1 LYLLKNPATKLIW
14 MTLNNLNVLCMQLE
28 V

>member
-14 MTLNNLNVLCMQLE
+14 MTLNNRNELCMLS
-28 V
+28 VV